1 MNELDYRVK
10 LLKSY
15 FISIYKLVK
24 KDNSRG
30 IGITLV
36 GLERII
42 KEIEEIEN
50 LCKQVVIK
58 MPCGRGKRKKQL
70 LIGSFTGRIKLV
82 HSSICRGAYK
92 VP

>member
-15 FISIYKLVK
+15 FVSIHKLVK

-50 LCKQVVIK
+50 LCK
-58 MPCGRGKRKKQL
+58 
-70 LIGSFTGRIKLV
+70 
-82 HSSICRGAYK
+82 
-92 VP
+92 